1 MIVITGATGNV
12 GRPLTASLVSAG
24 HVVTAVTRGTS
35 ADLPS
40 GPGIIPVAADL
51 TDPAAVPSLAP
62 RIAGAEALF
71 LLVPGSG
78 AGVDAPALLEAAT
91 TAGIRRVVLLSSQ
104 AVGTRPGAGAYAG
117 MAAIEAAVTRSGL
130 EWTILRA
137 GGLATNAFAWAPAV
151 RARQQV
157 LAPYGD
163 VALPAIDPLDI
174 ADVAAAALTGGGHLG
189 QTYVLTGPD
198 ATTPR
203 ERTQIIATATGQ
215 DLAFIEVSP
224 DDAREQMLQFM
235 PAPVADA
242 TLAILGHPTPE
253 EVQGSPDAEKVLGRP
268 GRSFADW
275 AQRNAAAFR

>member
-24 HVVTAVTRGTS
+24 HVVTAVARGTS
-35 ADLPS
+35 AGLPD

-51 TDPAAVPSLAP
+51 TASLAA
-62 RIAGAEALF
+62 RSLAVSMAGAEALF

-78 AGVDAPALLEAAT
+78 AGVDAAALLAAAR
-91 TAGIRRVVLLSSQ
+91 TAGVQRVVLLSSQ
-104 AVGTRPGAGAYAG
+104 AVGSRPGAVAYAS

-137 GGLATNAFAWAPAV
+137 GGLAANAFAWAPAV
-151 RARQQV
+151 RARQTV
-157 LAPYGD
+157 FAPYGD
-163 VALPAIDPLDI
+163 VALPAVDPLDL
-174 ADVAAAALTGGGHLG
+174 AEVAAAALTGHGHLG
-189 QTYVLTGPD
+189 QTYVLTGPE

-203 ERTQIIATATGQ
+203 QRTQSIATAIRRQ
-215 DLAFIEVSP
+215 LAFMEISP
-224 DDAREQMLQFM
+224 QDARDQMLQFM

-253 EVQGSPDAEKVLGRP
+253 EAQVSPDVEKILGRP

-275 AQRNAAAFR
+275 AQRNAIAFR